1 MSQVLPFYLVCDES
15 GSMRGEP
22 IRAINS
28 CLPDI
33 HSEIGSNPVVA
44 DKTRF
49 CIIGFSG
56 LARIV
61 LPLADL
67 SAISVIPAIAY
78 HSGGTKYGAAFEL
91 LYDTIA
97 DDVGRLKANGDQVYR
112 PAVFFLSD
120 GRPSDRQQWHAP
132 HQRVT
137 DPDWPMHPNILAFG
151 FGKAAPVILQ
161 QVATVRAFIADQGT
175 GPGAALRELA
185 TSLIQSIVTSGSRPA
200 SGGALTLAVPDTVPG
215 FTALPADRI

>member
-1 MSQVLPFYLVCDES
+1 MIQIDQQA
-15 GSMRGEP
+15 GATTQ
-22 IRAINS
+22 RAQRAQRNENTAGHRIVIVGGGVGG
-28 CLPDI
+28 L
-33 HSEIGSNPVVA
+33 GLA
-44 DKTRF
+44 TRLSASL
-49 CIIGFSG
+49 GRAG